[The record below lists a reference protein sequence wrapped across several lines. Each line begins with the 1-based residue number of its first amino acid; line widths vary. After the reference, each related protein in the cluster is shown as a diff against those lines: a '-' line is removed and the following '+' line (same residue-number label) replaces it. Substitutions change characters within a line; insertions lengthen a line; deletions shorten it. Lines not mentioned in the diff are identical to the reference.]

1 MSEASNVLLWNVP
14 NTFSQERV
22 LIYNFT
28 PSSVVQQG
36 AGNRAVRDHGNTCIQ
51 TNSTRTTDY

>member
-1 MSEASNVLLWNVP
+1 MCCSG
-14 NTFSQERV
+14 TSQTRFRRRGV